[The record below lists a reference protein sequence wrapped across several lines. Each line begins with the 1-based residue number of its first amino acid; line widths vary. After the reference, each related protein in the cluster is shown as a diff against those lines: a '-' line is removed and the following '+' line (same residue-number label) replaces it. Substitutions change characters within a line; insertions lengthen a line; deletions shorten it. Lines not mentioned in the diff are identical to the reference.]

1 MKHLITGVAGF
12 VGSNLARKLLEAG
25 HHVTGIDNMSCGY
38 FSNIADL
45 ITHKSGFH
53 YEEADIRDWKGT
65 GESYDA
71 VWHLGA
77 RGELWYCRD
86 NIDEAIDV
94 NVKGTLHMLKLAK
107 ESLASHF
114 YFADTSAE
122 YDSFDDPDYF
132 PTTEWMAPNTI
143 TPMGYYAI
151 TKMAASQF
159 VRSFGLS
166 NDIGTTLFRYTNI
179 YGPEMN
185 LSRAI
190 PPVIGSFA
198 NRLFNDEACIIYGDG
213 SKRRDFLHIDDLSD
227 LHLAA
232 LEHRQDKKDSQ
243 TYNGGS
249 GENHSINEVWDVV
262 YHSCL
267 EYYPKCCGQIYYK
280 PDQPNE
286 AQVTLANIEKA
297 KEHLNWEPKIS
308 FSEGVGK
315 TITNLWEK
323 HCNDRKSNA

>member
-1 MKHLITGVAGF
+1 M
-12 VGSNLARKLLEAG
+12 
-25 HHVTGIDNMSCGY
+25 
-38 FSNIADL
+38 
-45 ITHKSGFH
+45 
-53 YEEADIRDWKGT
+53 
-65 GESYDA
+65 
-71 VWHLGA
+71 
-77 RGELWYCRD
+77 
-86 NIDEAIDV
+86 
-94 NVKGTLHMLKLAK
+94 AK

-114 YFADTSAE
+114 YFSDTSAE
-122 YDSFDDPDYF
+122 YDSFEDEQYYPVA
-132 PTTEWMAPNTI
+132 EWMAPNTI

-159 VRSFGLS
+159 VRSFGLT

-185 LSRAI
+185 LSRDI

-198 NRLFNDEACIIYGDG
+198 NKLFNGVACVIYGDG

-243 TYNGGS
+243 TFNGGS
-249 GENHSINEVWDVV
+249 GENHSIHEVWEVV
-262 YHSCL
+262 YNSCV
-267 EYYPKCCGQIYYK
+267 EYYPNASGNVIYQ

-286 AQVTLANIEKA
+286 AQITLVNIDKA
-297 KEHLNWEPKIS
+297 KEHLGWEPKIS

-315 TITNLWEK
+315 TVTNLWERF
-323 HCNDRKSNA
+323 CNDRKSNA

>member
-1 MKHLITGVAGF
+1 
-12 VGSNLARKLLEAG
+12 
-25 HHVTGIDNMSCGY
+25 MSCGY

-45 ITHKSGFH
+45 IGHKSGFH
-53 YEEADIRDWKGT
+53 YEEADIRDWKGP
-65 GESYDA
+65 GESYNA

-86 NIDEAIDV
+86 NIEEAIDV